1 MNINPSSK
9 DISTE
14 YCKPTPLNINP
25 INKLDKKTKTIIPR
39 NDKNP
44 NDTIT
49 PTSIHIKTN
58 SINEY
63 NLLLE
68 NREPI
73 DHLEIS
79 EAYFIT
85 KESFSIQFKP
95 YLLQ

>member
-1 MNINPSSK
+1 MNINPSRK

-14 YCKPTPLNINP
+14 NCKPTPLNIIP
-25 INKLDKKTKTIIPR
+25 INKLDKKTITIIPR
-39 NDKNP
+39 NDKKP
-44 NDTIT
+44 NDIIT
-49 PTSIHIKTN
+49 STSIHIKTN

-68 NREPI
+68 NRVPI

-79 EAYFIT
+79 EAYLIT
-85 KESFSIQFKP
+85 KESCSIQFKP